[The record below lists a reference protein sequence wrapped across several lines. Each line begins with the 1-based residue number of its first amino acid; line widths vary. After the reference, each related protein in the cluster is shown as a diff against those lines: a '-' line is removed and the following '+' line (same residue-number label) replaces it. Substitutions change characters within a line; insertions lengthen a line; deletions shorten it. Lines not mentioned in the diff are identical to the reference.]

1 MGMQFTLT
9 NETRW
14 LIKVMDK
21 ELPDKHGLL
30 LEMYDERAF
39 SKDAIREVPELALE
53 LSAEENLLHVQVA
66 VLGSTVLSEARGDS
80 VRLSPKIFAFLERVL
95 LQPRAIPEIRNA
107 IMVSFVE
114 VSELQ
119 ETDGGRRILEMMPPI
134 LTTILASGA
143 A

>member
-1 MGMQFTLT
+1 
-9 NETRW
+9 
-14 LIKVMDK
+14 MDK

-30 LEMYDERAF
+30 LEMYDEHAF
-39 SKDAIREVPELALE
+39 SKDAIREVPELAVE

-80 VRLSPKIFAFLERVL
+80 VRLSPKIFAFLEKVL

-114 VSELQ
+114 VAELH
-119 ETDGGRRILEMMPPI
+119 ETDGGRRILQMMPPI
-134 LTTILASGA
+134 LKTILASGA